1 VRVLLFGS
9 RTFLDPAPIGR
20 LLDAARPDLVIEG
33 ESPGG
38 GADILAREQA
48 EARGIVVLPCPVDH
62 ALDGP
67 WPAAGHRRNERMFR
81 LRPTHAAGFIS
92 GKVGTPFSRGSAGM
106 ARICERGLPGFPP
119 IPLVI
124 YRDDGI
130 DLPGGDALGNALALL
145 RLLFRGTPEVAAAG
159 AAVRVALEARA
170 GGASPG
176 DVAALVAGALGE
188 VEKVMGEQ
196 PRAAPWLAVVTGLL
210 GRALAVRPAA

>member
-1 VRVLLFGS
+1 MRALLFGS
-9 RTFLDPAPIGR
+9 RSWLDPAPIGR
-20 LLDAARPDLVIEG
+20 LLDAATPDLVIEG

-48 EARGIVVLPCPVDH
+48 EARGILVLPCPVDH

-67 WPAAGHRRNERMFR
+67 WPAAGHRRNERQFR

-106 ARICERGLPGFPP
+106 ARICMRGLPGYPP

-124 YRDDGI
+124 YRDDGLE
-130 DLPGGDALGNALALL
+130 LPRGGLVEALALL
-145 RLLFRGTPEVAAAG
+145 RLLYRTTPEVAAAG
-159 AAVRVALEARA
+159 AAARTALEARA
-170 GGASPG
+170 AGAPPE
-176 DVAALVAGALGE
+176 DVAALLAGARGE

-196 PRAAPWLAVVTGLL
+196 PRAAPWLAVVLGLL
-210 GRALAVRPAA
+210 R